1 MLWGAYN
8 GLFLTL
14 DRLFLRDALQRCG
27 KLVATSVTLFIVMI
41 GWAIFRSENTAH
53 IAPFLAALFGKSQAS
68 GVLEVP
74 PEVPL
79 ALVLGAVI
87 SLFPATRLYP
97 WLVRAA
103 RTTCLA
109 ARAHHRRAARDLSA
123 GAGARVRGAVPALHL
138 FQVLTMSRFALS
150 RPLIRLIVGASLALL
165 PLVSAWNLLM
175 PNRQIQIGPT
185 LGGVTNEMPVV
196 FSWSAIRDGSFQKA
210 VANRVTEAFA
220 LRRMLIRINNEVRM
234 ELFGELTAPH
244 VVRGARGQLIERTLS
259 GRLLHAHRGPGR
271 GACGEK
277 HSKAEGYPELLS
289 SAAVA
294 CSSTCCRRRRRRI
307 CRSISSTRCPARA
320 RRPRGQNSSRE
331 YVAALKQ
338 AGINV
343 LDTATLIHQLKGAYD
358 FDLFP
363 QGGVHW
369 NDVGGARA
377 VTAIVDEINRQAG
390 RPIVPS
396 FTFTYALSRPVG
408 ADRELADLLNVF
420 FPPLAYLTPKVRY
433 TTSAPCA
440 DHPARLL
447 EIAMVGSSFS
457 DLPARILIEHNCLAR
472 LNFYYYA
479 RLGRFGGT
487 PYRELQRNLGE
498 AEMRPMRDA
507 RIMILEENEAF
518 AARNGYVDI
527 LRDIVTKP

>member
-1 MLWGAYN
+1 
-8 GLFLTL
+8 
-14 DRLFLRDALQRCG
+14 
-27 KLVATSVTLFIVMI
+27 
-41 GWAIFRSENTAH
+41 
-53 IAPFLAALFGKSQAS
+53 
-68 GVLEVP
+68 
-74 PEVPL
+74 
-79 ALVLGAVI
+79 
-87 SLFPATRLYP
+87 
-97 WLVRAA
+97 
-103 RTTCLA
+103 
-109 ARAHHRRAARDLSA
+109 
-123 GAGARVRGAVPALHL
+123 
-138 FQVLTMSRFALS
+138 MSRYALS
-150 RPLIRLIVGASLALL
+150 RPLIRLVVGAALALL

-175 PNRQIQIGPT
+175 PARQIQIGPT
-185 LGGVTNEMPVV
+185 LGGVTNKMPVV

-210 VANRVTEAFA
+210 VADRVTEAFA

-234 ELFGELTAPH
+234 ALFGELTAPH
-244 VVRGARGQLIERTLS
+244 VVRGARGQLIERTYLDDYCTRTES
-259 GRLLHAHRGPGR
+259 QGAELAAKNIPKLRDIQNHYVGR
-271 GACGEK
+271 GGVFVYVLSP
-277 HSKAEGYPELLS
+277 SKVAHLPEYFVDKVPCPS
-289 SAAVA
+289 TPAARTKFV
-294 CSSTCCRRRRRRI
+294 
-307 CRSISSTRCPARA
+307 
-320 RRPRGQNSSRE
+320 GE
-331 YVAALKQ
+331 YVGALKQ

-343 LDTATLIHQLKGAYD
+343 LDTATLIHQLKSAYD

-363 QGGVHW
+363 QGGVHL
-369 NDVGGARA
+369 NDVGGTRA

-396 FTFTYALSRPVG
+396 FTYTYALSRPVG

-420 FPPLAYLTPKVRY
+420 FPPLAYLTPKVSY

-507 RIMILEENEAF
+507 KIMILEENEAF
-518 AARNGYVDI
+518 VARNGYVDI